1 MHHCGASIVRG
12 STDRTCVH
20 RALRGQPEIL
30 RLAPESP
37 HAAVAVT
44 KAVVRPEISA
54 AEAPGNGSFGSQGN
68 SKVVRRLEDR
78 IAPLRLSRTVCTGS
92 VGPILAIRR
101 GARWVGSVFRT
112 QKMRVPP
119 QKRIWTKI
127 DAGCAL
133 GTPHRLG
140 RLATTGY

>member
-12 STDRTCVH
+12 STYRTCVH

-54 AEAPGNGSFGSQGN
+54 AETPGNGSFGSQGH

-78 IAPLRLSRTVCTGS
+78 IAPLLLSRTVCTGS
-92 VGPILAIRR
+92 VGPIAAIR
-101 GARWVGSVFRT
+101 GGGGGWGQS
-112 QKMRVPP
+112 
-119 QKRIWTKI
+119 
-127 DAGCAL
+127 CAL
-133 GTPHRLG
+133 KK
-140 RLATTGY
+140 